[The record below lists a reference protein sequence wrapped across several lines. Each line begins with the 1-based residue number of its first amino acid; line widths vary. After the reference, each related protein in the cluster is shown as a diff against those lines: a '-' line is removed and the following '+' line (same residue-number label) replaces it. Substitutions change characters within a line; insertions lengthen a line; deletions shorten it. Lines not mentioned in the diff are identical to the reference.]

1 MAALKGRLQQYALFY
16 QGIREYTSAVGSAAV
31 GAARLQ
37 DGLNTFSAIANALSD
52 GVGQLTEAAG
62 QLADGAVELNEGA
75 AAFAQKAETLSG
87 DAQEQ
92 VDALLKDATGSDV
105 ETGSFVSD
113 KNTNVTSVQFVM
125 KTDSIRKAAAEAAAA
140 EEAQPMT
147 FWQKLLSL
155 FGWNR

>member
-1 MAALKGRLQQYALFY
+1 MLRNSRAPQR
-16 QGIREYTSAVGSAAV
+16 IRQRCRDRIVC
-31 GAARLQ
+31 
-37 DGLNTFSAIANALSD
+37 I
-52 GVGQLTEAAG
+52 
-62 QLADGAVELNEGA
+62 
-75 AAFAQKAETLSG
+75 
-87 DAQEQ
+87 
-92 VDALLKDATGSDV
+92 
-105 ETGSFVSD
+105 D